1 MAGKKGMKHYP
12 RELKLE
18 AMRMFYEDGKTRKE
32 ITAALGIRSP
42 GRVKTWLKQYRVEG
56 EAAFNKKRRGP
67 GRPPKKEN
75 TAAYIARLEMENE
88 LLKKYHTELR
98 QGWLA
103 PRNIGLSTATG
114 ASTR

>member
-1 MAGKKGMKHYP
+1 MAGKKGMQHYP

-18 AMRMFYEDGKTRKE
+18 AMRMFFEDGKTRKE
-32 ITAALGIRSP
+32 ITAALGIRSS
-42 GRVKTWLKQYRVEG
+42 GRVKVWLQQYRAAG
-56 EAAFNKKRRGP
+56 AAAFDKKKRGP
-67 GRPPKKEN
+67 GRPPKKED

-103 PRNIGLSTATG
+103 PRNIGLSTDTG
-114 ASTR
+114 ENTR